1 MKTMRTFLL
10 VILPILACLWGNAQ
24 NAQERTVDSILV
36 TQAAMDYMEGF
47 YSGDAVRMEKA
58 LHPDLNKVCPA
69 TMNPTG
75 KIYLM
80 YSTYSGL
87 IELTRAKAG
96 ALPENKRKMQVMLL
110 VLNEN
115 VACVRVKSA
124 SFNDYLQLVK
134 LDQDWKIVN
143 VLWTWGEDSPNRKEL
158 ADYKGFAEKAA
169 VETVVRSLIEGIYSS
184 DVTRVEKALHP
195 EYRRATL
202 MQLPTTGEFMIQR
215 DAAGSLVEAT
225 RAGLGAADRDKW
237 NIQVRMIDS
246 MDGLA
251 LAEIKVPSGWSYCQ
265 LAKIDGE
272 WKIINILRKIAKQG

>member
-1 MKTMRTFLL
+1 MKTKIIMLL
-10 VILPILACLWGNAQ
+10 LTLAGVGLYAQ
-24 NAQERTVDSILV
+24 TGQERIIDSILV
-36 TQAAMDYMEGF
+36 SQAAIDYMEGF
-47 YSGDAVRMEKA
+47 YSGDASRMERA
-58 LHPDLNKVCPA
+58 LHPDLNKVCPV

-75 KIYLM
+75 KTYLM

-134 LDQDWKIVN
+134 PGQDWKIVN
-143 VLWTWGEDSPNRKEL
+143 VLWTWGEDSPNRKAL
-158 ADYKGFAEKAA
+158 PDFQGHAEKAA
-169 VETVVRSLIEGIYSS
+169 VEKVVSSFMEGIYSS
-184 DVTRVEKALHP
+184 DVARVESALHP

-215 DAAGSLVEAT
+215 DAAGSIIEAT
-225 RAGLGAADRDKW
+225 RAGLGATDREKW

-265 LAKIDGE
+265 LAKIDGN
-272 WKIINILRKIAKQG
+272 WKIINILRKIVKQS